1 MTNGCELCP
10 RRCGARREIGERGV
24 CGMGESVRVA
34 RAALHPF
41 EEPPVSGTRGSG
53 TVFFVGCSLGCVF
66 CQNKAIRPC
75 TVGRELNEQELCRLF
90 LALQDAGAHNINLVT
105 PTHFAD
111 RIAASLRAAKAQLHI
126 PVVYNCG
133 GYERAETLSL
143 FDGLVDVYLPDFKYL
158 SPALSGAYSAAPD
171 YAEHATK
178 ALVAMYE
185 QVGKVRYGTDGMLK
199 SGIMVRHLVLPGCR
213 EDSIAVLERI
223 AATLPVSD
231 ILLSL
236 MRQYTP
242 EFAPAD
248 APRNLRRRVTSFEYD
263 SVMARAVALGFDGF
277 FQGKESASD
286 AFTPD
291 FAERNI
297 LDEIFLNKC
306 DNGVKK

>member
-1 MTNGCELCP
+1 
-10 RRCGARREIGERGV
+10 
-24 CGMGESVRVA
+24 MGENVRVA

-41 EEPPVSGTRGSG
+41 EEPPISGTRGSG
-53 TVFFVGCSLGCVF
+53 TVFFVGCSLGCIF

-75 TVGRELNEQELCRLF
+75 TVGRELDEAALCRLY
-90 LALQDAGAHNINLVT
+90 LALQDAGAHNVNLVT

-111 RIAASLRAAKAQLHI
+111 RIAASLRAVKGALHI

-133 GYERAETLSL
+133 GYERPETLAL
-143 FDGLVDVYLPDFKYL
+143 FDGLVDIYLPDFKYF
-158 SPALSGAYSAAPD
+158 SPALSGAYSAATD
-171 YAEHATK
+171 YAEHATR
-178 ALVAMYE
+178 ALAAMYE
-185 QVGKVRYGTDGMLK
+185 QVGKVRYGADGLLK

-213 EDSIAVLERI
+213 EDSIAVLERV
-223 AATLPVSD
+223 AETLPVSD

-248 APRNLRRRVTSFEYD
+248 APRNLRRRLTSFEYD
-263 SVMARAVALGFDGF
+263 TVMERAVELGFDGF
-277 FQGKESASD
+277 FQGKESASA

-297 LDEIFLNKC
+297 LDEIFE
-306 DNGVKK
+306 

>member
-1 MTNGCELCP
+1 MTNGCNLCP
-10 RRCGARREIGERGV
+10 RRCGVIRQNGECGV
-24 CGMGESVRVA
+24 CGMGDNVRVA

-41 EEPPVSGTRGSG
+41 EEPPISGTRGSG
-53 TVFFVGCSLGCVF
+53 TVFFVGCSLGCIF
-66 CQNKAIRPC
+66 CQNKAIRHC
-75 TVGRELNEQELCRLF
+75 TAGRELNEQELCRLF

-111 RIAASLRAAKAQLHI
+111 RVAASLRAVKAELHV

-133 GYERAETLSL
+133 GYERPETLAL
-143 FDGLVDVYLPDFKYL
+143 FEGLVDIYLPDFKYL
-158 SPALSGAYSAAPD
+158 SPALSGPYSAAPD
-171 YAEHATK
+171 YGECATR
-178 ALVAMYE
+178 ALSVMYK
-185 QVGKVRYGTDGMLK
+185 QVGKVQYGRDGMLK

-248 APRNLRRRVTSFEYD
+248 APRNLHRRVTSFEYD
-263 SVMARAVALGFDGF
+263 TVMARAVELGFDGF

-291 FAERNI
+291 FDERNI
-297 LDEIFLNKC
+297 LDDLF
-306 DNGVKK
+306 